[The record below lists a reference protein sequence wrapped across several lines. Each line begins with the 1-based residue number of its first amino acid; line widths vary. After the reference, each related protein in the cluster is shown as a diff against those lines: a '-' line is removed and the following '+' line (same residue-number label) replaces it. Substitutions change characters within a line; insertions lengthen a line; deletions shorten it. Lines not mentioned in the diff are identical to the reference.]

1 MTTNEQELINIIR
14 QSTNPNAF
22 EIIARIIINCVR
34 EVQCC
39 GSQSIEQSQ
48 TESIPKQP

>member
-14 QSTNPNAF
+14 NSTNPNAF

-39 GSQSIEQSQ
+39 DLQSIEQSQ
-48 TESIPKQP
+48 ESTPKQP